1 MDQKPVNTLGY
12 KITIGV
18 LLVIIAVMAYML
30 VNQKK
35 EVVTVT
41 QTSNQERVEL
51 QGQLDS
57 LLAEHEKV
65 KAAYGDLNDSL
76 VGKDSIIRARAN
88 EIKKLLGLNSE
99 LSVVKK
105 KLLQLQMITKGYES
119 QIDSLYT
126 VNRQLRQ
133 ENEKIRIDY
142 NLEQQKSAELSKDKE
157 ELHQTINKA
166 AVLKAYKVTATP
178 LKSRGVDKEKITDK
192 ASRTDKI
199 KICFTVSENKLVSP
213 GYQRFFVRIA
223 KPDNS
228 ILTRGSSYTFQF
240 LGQTLQF
247 SAIETLNYEG
257 EAIDICTYYEHPSTA
272 AELPKG
278 RYIVNIFT
286 EDREIGQGGFE
297 LR

>member
-12 KITIGV
+12 KVTIGV

-41 QTSNQERVEL
+41 QTSNQEKIEL

-76 VGKDSIIRARAN
+76 VGKDSIIRAKAN
-88 EIKKLLGLNSE
+88 EIKKLIGLNSE

-105 KLLQLQMITKGYES
+105 KLQQLQMITKGYES

-199 KICFTVSENKLVSP
+199 KVCFTVSENKLVSP
-213 GYQRFFVRIA
+213 GYQRFFIRIA

-257 EAIDICTYYEHPSTA
+257 EATDICTYYEHPSGA
-272 AELPKG
+272 GELPKG

-286 EDREIGQGGFE
+286 EDREIGQGSFE